1 MPRAQ
6 AVRILLA
13 ACVLAAG
20 LAGCEKKKGL
30 TVTGIEPNSG
40 PHTGGTTVT
49 ITGTGFQQD
58 GAKGVKVY
66 FGTQE
71 ARVLG
76 FVGDGTLKVD
86 SPAGEVGQTVDVVL
100 VFDDARSSE
109 PLKFSYVEA
118 GDQFNVDSLVEGEKA
133 APAGG
138 SAPTAPPK

>member
-1 MPRAQ
+1 MPRVH

-30 TVTGIEPNSG
+30 TVTGIEPNNG

-49 ITGTGFQQD
+49 ITGTGFQED

-118 GDQFNVDSLVEGEKA
+118 GDQFNVDSLVEGDKKG

-138 SAPTAPPK
+138 QAAPPK